1 MKSIIQSF
9 QPELIDQKSKYSSSV
24 LGFLWAFIKPI
35 VIVSIFIFVFEY
47 GFRTTPNSGDNNFI
61 LWLLCGMIPWF
72 VISESIISATNRFLI
87 FFIMK

>member
-47 GFRTTPNSGDNNFI
+47 GFRTTPNSKIVI
-61 LWLLCGMIPWF
+61 LFYSYCA
-72 VISESIISATNRFLI
+72 V
-87 FFIMK
+87 